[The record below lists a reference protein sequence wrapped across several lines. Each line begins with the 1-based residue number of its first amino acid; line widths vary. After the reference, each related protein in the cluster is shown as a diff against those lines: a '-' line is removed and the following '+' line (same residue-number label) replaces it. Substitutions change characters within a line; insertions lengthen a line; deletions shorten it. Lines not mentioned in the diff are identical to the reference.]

1 MPKQGESKRDTGNA
15 FRNRFIE
22 TDVLGTAQHKTS
34 SDVTVCEVEYPAGG
48 TVLNTSILL
57 QNVA

>member
-1 MPKQGESKRDTGNA
+1 MCWEQ
-15 FRNRFIE
+15 RNIKPRLMSPTF
-22 TDVLGTAQHKTS
+22 
-34 SDVTVCEVEYPAGG
+34 EVEYPAGG